1 MKYIFNEPKIEYTVR
16 ELINSFIPKTKF
28 EICDTIP
35 DKEDYT
41 CVNITSYDSVFL
53 YDIKIRINGETKE
66 IKKTYHKKLMP

>member
-53 YDIKIRINGETKE
+53 YDIKKFLRPGSDFALFLLI
-66 IKKTYHKKLMP
+66 PFPSF